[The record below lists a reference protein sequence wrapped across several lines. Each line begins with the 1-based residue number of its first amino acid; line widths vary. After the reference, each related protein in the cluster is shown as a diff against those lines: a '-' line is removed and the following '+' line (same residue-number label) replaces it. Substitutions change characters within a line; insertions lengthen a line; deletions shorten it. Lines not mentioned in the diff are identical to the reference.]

1 MDILVT
7 DKEKGPEGWE
17 MIPVDDV
24 NVFYNPKT
32 IDEAKI
38 MQMIEDFANG
48 DTEEM
53 DENATFDTAL
63 DREEF

>member
-1 MDILVT
+1 MDILIT
-7 DKEKGPEGWE
+7 DKEKGPVGWE

-32 IDEAKI
+32 VDEATI
-38 MQMIEDFANG
+38 TQMVEDFANG
-48 DTEEM
+48 DTESM
-53 DENATFDTAL
+53 DENATFDTPL

>member
-7 DKEKGPEGWE
+7 DLEKGPEGWE

-24 NVFYNPKT
+24 NVFYNPKSV
-32 IDEAKI
+32 DEGKI
-38 MQMIEDFANG
+38 MEMVENFANG

-53 DENATFDTAL
+53 DRHATFDTAL